1 MKSLSGFPLP
11 LGDYA
16 EFWAPLFISCPFL
29 YCCSIPAT
37 ATSFQFPRQHALMC
51 QHVYPTFPLCLRM
64 SFPRL
69 FSIPIHLVYC
79 LFFFFT
85 CPLSLNLKRKWPFSN
100 PSLILHSV
108 SVPLVWPKLRVYDT
122 WHALLLI
129 TYKTEMLSV
138 VSISFFHPKLWSLWE
153 LKCQFSLCLLWLGQS
168 GCWKN
173 ICWMKWISIHA
184 CKETEFY
191 RTD

>member
-1 MKSLSGFPLP
+1 MQSSEHHSSFLAPSYIVVPFLPLP
-11 LGDYA
+11 PR
-16 EFWAPLFISCPFL
+16 APFALSVL
-29 YCCSIPAT
+29 K
-37 ATSFQFPRQHALMC
+37 SFQFPRQHALMC
-51 QHVYPTFPLCLRM
+51 QRVYPTFPLCLRM
-64 SFPRL
+64 SFPHL

-79 LFFFFT
+79 LFFFT

-100 PSLILHSV
+100 PSLILHSI
-108 SVPLVWPKLRVYDT
+108 SVPLLWPKLRVYDT
-122 WHALLLI
+122 WHALLLS

-138 VSISFFHPKLWSLWE
+138 VSISFFHPRLWSLWE